1 MSKRMNDVGQIEAF
15 IADLTSSH
23 GAARRRRARE
33 SLVILGERAITPLI
47 ATLTNPNPH
56 IRWDAIT
63 ALNEIGGPE
72 VVRVLVQTLANDPDG
87 GIRWLAAEGLI
98 NMNQEGL
105 LSVLRA
111 LAQGSS
117 SAWLREGAHVVIR
130 SLAVKEPGLNGN
142 LKAVLGALED
152 SRLSMQVSRAAQ
164 AALDRLTGATQDTS
178 EHTEP
183 VKEQVDGS
191 PTLESSRDSPVAF

>member
-33 SLVILGERAITPLI
+33 SLVVLGERAITPLI

-72 VVRVLVQTLANDPDG
+72 VARVLVQTLANDPDG

-98 NMNQEGL
+98 NMKQEGL
-105 LSVLRA
+105 LPVLQA
-111 LAQGSS
+111 LAQGAS
-117 SAWLREGAHVVIR
+117 SAWLREGARVVIR
-130 SLAVKEPGLNGN
+130 SLTVKEPSLNGN
-142 LKAVLGALED
+142 LKVVLGALED
-152 SRLSMQVSRAAQ
+152 SKLSPQVSRAAQ
-164 AALDRLTGATQDTS
+164 ATLDRLTGATQDTS
-178 EHTEP
+178 EATEP
-183 VKEQVDGS
+183 VKELVDGNLTAVQ
-191 PTLESSRDSPVAF
+191 PT